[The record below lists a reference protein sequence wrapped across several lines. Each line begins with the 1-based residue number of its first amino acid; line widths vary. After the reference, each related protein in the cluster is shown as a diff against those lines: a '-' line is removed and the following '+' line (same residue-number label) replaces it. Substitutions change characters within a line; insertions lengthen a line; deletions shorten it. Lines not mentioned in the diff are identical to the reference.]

1 MENVK
6 STSQIFSRI
15 AGILLFVIIIGAV
28 AAVALSAAFLPTVK
42 IGDDSVSP
50 YKSGDL
56 VLCLK
61 SGEYKQGD
69 IVAIRLDDEIIV
81 KRIAAVSGQWVD
93 MDPDG
98 NFYINNKSLREPHTS
113 NIGQG
118 TVTVKLPCQVPED
131 SVFVLSD
138 DRAFDNDSRSASVGC
153 VSLEQITGRILFRLW
168 STK

>member
-6 STSQIFSRI
+6 STSQIFSRV
-15 AGILLFVIIIGAV
+15 AGILLFAIIIGAV

-42 IGDDSVSP
+42 IRDASVYP

-61 SGEYKQGD
+61 SGEYKRGD
-69 IVAIRLDDEIIV
+69 IVAFRLDDGIVV

-98 NFYINNKSLREPHTS
+98 NIYINNKSLKEPHAS

-118 TVTVKLPCQVPED
+118 AVTVKLPCQVPED
-131 SVFVLSD
+131 CVFVLSD
-138 DRAFDNDSRSASVGC
+138 DRAFDDDSRSAAVGC

-168 STK
+168 S